1 MLNKR
6 AEVALNRSPVLCAP
20 VLFSG
25 LNHLVEGN
33 QADLFCGFRRFF
45 SCLPYINLYKTCGT
59 WAGPFL
65 TPISLFEQT
74 W

>member
-25 LNHLVEGN
+25 LNHLIEGN
-33 QADLFCGFRRFF
+33 QADLFCGFREDFF
-45 SCLPYINLYKTCGT
+45 LSSLYK
-59 WAGPFL
+59 
-65 TPISLFEQT
+65 PI
-74 W
+74 